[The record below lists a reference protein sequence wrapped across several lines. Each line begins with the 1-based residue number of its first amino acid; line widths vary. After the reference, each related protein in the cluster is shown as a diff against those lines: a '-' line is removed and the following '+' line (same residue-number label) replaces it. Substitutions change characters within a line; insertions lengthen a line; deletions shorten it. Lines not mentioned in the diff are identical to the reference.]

1 MMIEIKKV
9 KTIELEVKLRRW
21 MNVK

>member
-1 MMIEIKKV
+1 MIEIKKV